1 MKMSFNR
8 SNRAVRAGS
17 SYSRTKSYRRFI
29 PDARPVAATAERG
42 AFWYRI
48 WLGARARA

>member
-8 SNRAVRAGS
+8 SVRSMKAGS
-17 SYSRTKSYRRFI
+17 AYSRTKYRRFI

-42 AFWYRI
+42 AFWYKI
-48 WLGARARA
+48 WLGTRARA